1 MSELQSKRRLER
13 RAARNKQVRKEK
25 LRNYFVLAL
34 VAIGL
39 ALLSWLPRE
48 SAEPLA
54 SEEIIKLGA
63 DVYAETC
70 ASCHGEEGE
79 GHLVL
84 VSAPALNGSE
94 HSWHHAD
101 GQIQQLIIEGGRQM
115 PAFGEELADEEVFAL
130 IRFIQT
136 WWSEDQLA
144 SQQRASQSNPL
155 Q

>member
-1 MSELQSKRRLER
+1 MSELQSKKRLER

-39 ALLSWLPRE
+39 ALLSWLPRQ
-48 SAEPLA
+48 SADRVV
-54 SEEIIKLGA
+54 SDEIIKVGA

-70 ASCHGEEGE
+70 ASCHGDQGE
-79 GHLVL
+79 GHSAL

-101 GQIQQLIIEGGRQM
+101 GQIQQLIIEGGTQM
-115 PAFGEELADEEVFAL
+115 PAFGQELESEEIFAVL
-130 IRFIQT
+130 RFIQT